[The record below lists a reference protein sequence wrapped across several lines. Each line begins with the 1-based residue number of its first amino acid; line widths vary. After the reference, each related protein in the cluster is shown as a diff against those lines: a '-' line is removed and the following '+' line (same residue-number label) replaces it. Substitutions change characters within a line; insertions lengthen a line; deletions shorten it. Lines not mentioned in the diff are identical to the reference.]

1 MTRSFDPNHGAARA
15 CRGLLA
21 ALLLLAVAPAMAAAD
36 KAQAAFVGFIDV
48 RLDLEFSEPSIG
60 GQCAYFGRASL
71 QGHGP
76 EGEWARSRPRDFALL
91 APCGLP
97 LRRLTTR
104 AELAVLGLARSAQ
117 RVSVEQAAGLVML
130 PTGNGRVQGF
140 ITFGA
145 ETTVL
150 FVPGPEAEIVFD
162 AESEQAVSLPY
173 PPGVGGFGAFGAE
186 TSVLYV
192 PGPEGFVAF
201 GHETSL

>member
-1 MTRSFDPNHGAARA
+1 MTRSFDLDHGAARA

-21 ALLLLAVAPAMAAAD
+21 ALLLLAVAPAMAAD
-36 KAQAAFVGFIDV
+36 KVQAAFVGFIDV
-48 RLDLEFSEPSIG
+48 RLDIEYSEPSIG

-97 LRRLTTR
+97 LRRITTR
-104 AELAVLGLARSAQ
+104 SELAVLGEARSAQ
-117 RVSVEQAAGLVML
+117 RVSVEQVAGLVML
-130 PTGNGRVQGF
+130 PTGEGRVQGF
-140 ITFGA
+140 IAFGA
-145 ETTVL
+145 EGSVL

-173 PPGVGGFGAFGAE
+173 PPGVEGFISFGAE
-186 TSVLYV
+186 TTVLYV
-192 PGPEGFVAF
+192 PGPQGFAAF
-201 GHETSL
+201 GAEGGL